1 MVDSDS
7 ISASKSVLEAERL
20 YKSYGGIAALKG
32 VDFRVRAG
40 AVHALVGENGAGKS
54 TLIKVLAGAT
64 SPDTGTLRLDGQDVR
79 FSSTA
84 AAAAHGIAVVSQELS
99 LFPDLDVLAN
109 LFPMREPRWGPF
121 VARARMAEQA
131 EPVLRELGLDVD
143 PNLPV
148 SSLSLE
154 QRQLLEIARALM
166 VRPRVLILDEPT
178 SALHVRETQRLHAV
192 LRTLRQHAV
201 AVVYV
206 SHVLEDVL
214 SLCDEVTVLRDGER
228 VLDAI
233 PVSQLTIDE
242 IVRAMLGDKT
252 ASPMQQRFE
261 ISSQRSPGRGALQL
275 ENVTVPGHLENVT
288 LEAPVGM
295 IVGVTGLSGSGYRD
309 VLEVAMGLQRPKEG
323 RVLLPDGARVR
334 HNLREV
340 VQQGVA
346 LVPGDRRRIGLMLD
360 KPIWDN
366 IAQVRATALGR
377 DGLLMRASRMRT
389 RAMSHVARLGISTR
403 SVDQEVG
410 YLSGGNQQ
418 KVVFAKWLEAEPSVL
433 LLDDPT
439 RGIDVGAKAEIYRL
453 MRELADQGIVQIL
466 ASTDPW
472 ELTTIC
478 DRVFVFHGG
487 RVCAVLEPP
496 HLHAHTILE
505 VMNTGGLTDAS
516 SSQPEERNEGGDT

>member
-1 MVDSDS
+1 MDSTKD
-7 ISASKSVLEAERL
+7 VLVAEQL
-20 YKSYGGIAALKG
+20 HKSYGGIAALKE

-40 AVHALVGENGAGKS
+40 SVHALVGENGAGKS
-54 TLIKVLAGAT
+54 TLVKVLAGAT
-64 SPDTGTLRLDGQDVR
+64 SPDTGTLRLDGEEMR

-84 AAAAHGIAVVSQELS
+84 VAAAHGIAVVSQELS

-121 VARARMAEQA
+121 VARAKMVEQA
-131 EPVLRELGLDVD
+131 EPILRELGLDVD
-143 PNLPV
+143 PRLLV
-148 SSLSLE
+148 ASLSLE

-192 LRTLRQHAV
+192 LRTLRQRAV

-214 SLCDEVTVLRDGER
+214 SLCDEVTVLRDGKC

-233 PVSQLTIDE
+233 PASQLKIDE
-242 IVRAMLGDKT
+242 IVYAMLGDKT
-252 ASPMQQRFE
+252 APPVAHRFE
-261 ISSQRSPGRGALQL
+261 SSGQRPAGQSALRL
-275 ENVTVPGHLENVT
+275 ENVTVPGRLENVT
-288 LEAPVGM
+288 LEAPAGV
-295 IVGVTGLSGSGYRD
+295 IVGVTGLSGSGHQD
-309 VLEVAMGLQRPKEG
+309 VLALAMGLQRPLEG
-323 RVLLPDGARVR
+323 RVLLPDGAEVR
-334 HNLREV
+334 RNLRDV
-340 VQQGVA
+340 VRQGVA

-366 IAQVRATALGR
+366 MAQVRAIALGR
-377 DGLLMRASRMRT
+377 DGLLLRADRLRT
-389 RAMSHVARLGISTR
+389 RALAHVARLGISTS

-410 YLSGGNQQ
+410 HLSGGNQQ

-453 MRELADQGIVQIL
+453 MRDLADQGIVQIL

-478 DRVFVFHGG
+478 DRVFVFHSG
-487 RVCAVLEPP
+487 RICALLEPP
-496 HLHAHTILE
+496 QLNANTILE
-505 VMNTGGLTDAS
+505 VMNTGELTGS
-516 SSQPEERNEGGDT
+516 NNSQSEELSEEDV

>member
-1 MVDSDS
+1 MTDPTNPK
-7 ISASKSVLEAERL
+7 IMLEAERL
-20 YKSYGGIAALKG
+20 HKSYGGIAALKG

-40 AVHALVGENGAGKS
+40 SVHALVGENGAGKS
-54 TLIKVLAGAT
+54 TLVKVLAGAT
-64 SPDTGTLRLDGQDVR
+64 APDAGILRLDGQEVQ

-121 VARARMAEQA
+121 VARAQMAEQA
-131 EPVLRELGLDVD
+131 EPVLRELGLAVD
-143 PNLPV
+143 PRMPV

-178 SALHVRETQRLHAV
+178 SALHVHETQRLHAV

-233 PVSQLTIDE
+233 PASQLKIDE

-252 ASPMQQRFE
+252 PSPAPHRFE
-261 ISSQRSPGRGALQL
+261 ISSQHPPGRGALRL
-275 ENVTVPGHLENVT
+275 ENVTVPGHLEEVT
-288 LEAPVGM
+288 LEAPAGI
-295 IVGVTGLSGSGYRD
+295 IVGVAGLSGSGHRD
-309 VLEVAMGLQRPKEG
+309 VLAVAMGMQRPHEG
-323 RVLLPDGARVR
+323 RVLLPDGAEVR
-334 HNLREV
+334 HSLREAV
-340 VQQGVA
+340 RQGVA
-346 LVPGDRRRIGLMLD
+346 LVPGDRRSIGLMLD

-366 IAQVRATALGR
+366 MAQVRAIALGR
-377 DGLLMRASRMRT
+377 DGLLLRADRLRE
-389 RAMSHVARLGISTR
+389 RAHAHVARLGISIR

-410 YLSGGNQQ
+410 HLSGGNQQ

-453 MRELADQGIVQIL
+453 MRELADRGIVQVL

-472 ELTTIC
+472 ELATIC
-478 DRVFVFHGG
+478 DRVFVFHSG
-487 RVCAVLEPP
+487 RVCATLEPP
-496 HLHAHTILE
+496 HLNAHTILE
-505 VMNTGGLTDAS
+505 VMNTGELTGS
-516 SSQPEERNEGGDT
+516 SSSHSEKLNEEQHL